1 MTQKDVEGM
10 QFANN
15 AFACFWF
22 NNLKIEFYLLQG
34 KWLTYHRS
42 QTISEKFSLPSF
54 LPPDKIFIAFYSL
67 HPLF

>member
-1 MTQKDVEGM
+1 M

-22 NNLKIEFYLLQG
+22 NNLKIEFCLLQG
-34 KWLTYHRS
+34 KWLTYHTS
-42 QTISEKFSLPSF
+42 QTISEKFSLPSL
-54 LPPDKIFIAFYSL
+54 LPPGKVFIAFHFP